1 MSCEINEA
9 NAAFDAAAFGRLCCG
24 PGRCTASWCCGQCVA
39 DTTSCCGGSRLPYC
53 AIRLGQYQ
61 PSWRDRLT
69 LAPLRFAF
77 AQPPSDTNIVLPADE
92 AKSSS
97 IPDMPAAA
105 EIQAAM
111 DKPKQKFTLPML
123 SRKAQP
129 MAPVLVSY
137 SILKSN
143 QSNNSPFSPYHS
155 CLSLSA
161 RYISH

>member
-1 MSCEINEA
+1 MRPM
-9 NAAFDAAAFGRLCCG
+9 RLSMRLLLVACVVARAVALP
-24 PGRCTASWCCGQCVA
+24 PGVA
-39 DTTSCCGGSRLPYC
+39 DSVWQTPPPAVVGLASLPYC

-77 AQPPSDTNIVLPADE
+77 AQPPPDTNIVLPADE

>member
-1 MSCEINEA
+1 LEQFLSCEINEA

-39 DTTSCCGGSRLPYC
+39 DTTSCCGGSRLLYC

-97 IPDMPAAA
+97 IPDMPAAV

-111 DKPKQKFTLPML
+111 DKPSEAEVHATY
-123 SRKAQP
+123 A
-129 MAPVLVSY
+129 VSE
-137 SILKSN
+137 
-143 QSNNSPFSPYHS
+143 SPAHGCIGWIES
-155 CLSLSA
+155 CEPSLRGSG
-161 RYISH
+161 RGIGY